1 MVVAYFWRIKPSRIP
16 FALLSMAFNRL
27 LLFWDKNVGFH
38 KSLGV
43 GKGETFTPR
52 DADPLSWGLIAVVK
66 DIEAFDSSALISLWR
81 RNSVHEFRAV
91 LSPISSHGKWAR
103 KDPFGQLIGKSGDG
117 AIHASESQDV
127 EKWNGRV
134 VAITRAR
141 IKWHQNFRFWRSVPP
156 VTISLKS
163 ADGLINAIG
172 IGEAPIGLQGTF
184 SLWESASAVRD
195 FAYRGQAHQ
204 KAIADTTRYKWYS
217 EELFARFA
225 LLDERGLIK

>member
-16 FALLSMAFNRL
+16 FALISMALNRFF
-27 LLFWDKNVGFH
+27 LFQDKNVGFH
-38 KSLGV
+38 KSLGI

-52 DADPLSWGLIAVVK
+52 DADPLGWGLIAVVE
-66 DIEAFDSSALISLWR
+66 DLHAFDTSPVISLWR
-81 RNSVHEFRAV
+81 KNSVNEFRAV

-103 KDPFGQLIGKSGDG
+103 KDPFNNELTSADTKNSIKAWDGQ
-117 AIHASESQDV
+117 
-127 EKWNGRV
+127 V

-163 ADGLINAIG
+163 AEGLVSAIG

-184 SLWESASAVRD
+184 SLWESASSVRD

-204 KAIADTTRYKWYS
+204 KAIADTARYNWYS

-225 LLDERGLIK
+225 VLEQRGLIK

>member
-1 MVVAYFWRIKPSRIP
+1 M
-16 FALLSMAFNRL
+16 ALNRL
-27 LLFWDKNVGFH
+27 FLFWDKNVGFH

-52 DADPLSWGLIAVVK
+52 DADPLSWGLIAVVN
-66 DIEAFDSSALISLWR
+66 DIETFDRSPVISLWR
-81 RNSVHEFRAV
+81 KNSVNEFRAV

-103 KDPFGQLIGKSGDG
+103 KDPFSIDIYNADSSDSIK
-117 AIHASESQDV
+117 A
-127 EKWNGRV
+127 WNGQV

-163 ADGLINAIG
+163 AKGLVSAIG

-184 SLWESASAVRD
+184 SLWESAAAVKD

-204 KAIADTTRYKWYS
+204 KAIADTARYNWYS

-225 LLDERGLIK
+225 VLEQRGLIK

>member
-1 MVVAYFWRIKPSRIP
+1 MALNRI
-16 FALLSMAFNRL
+16 

-52 DADPLSWGLIAVVK
+52 DADPLSWGLIAVVE
-66 DIEAFDSSALISLWR
+66 DIETFDRSPVISLWR
-81 RNSVHEFRAV
+81 KNSVSEFRAV

-103 KDPFGQLIGKSGDG
+103 KDPFG
-117 AIHASESQDV
+117 SELENADARDSM
-127 EKWNGRV
+127 KAWNGQV

-163 ADGLINAIG
+163 AEGLVSAIG

-184 SLWESASAVRD
+184 SLWESATAMRD

-204 KAIADTTRYKWYS
+204 KAIADTARYNWYA

-225 LLDERGLIK
+225 VLEQRGLIK